1 MANKTQRGMEVAA
14 VASKLAETPHIRTKM
29 GAALFAGSRLV
40 SIGFNKYSKSH
51 PDHKIH
57 DRDESFLYNIHAEQ
71 AALIK
76 RRHYENGGNLTMYVY
91 RETTDG
97 APGCSKPCSMCQ
109 ALLKEAGVRKVI
121 YIDVEGNVSEMKF

>member
-1 MANKTQRGMEVAA
+1 MANKTERGMEVAA
-14 VASKLAETPHIRTKM
+14 VASKLATAPFTRTKM

-57 DRDESFLYNIHAEQ
+57 KRDENFLYNIHAEQ

-76 RRHYENGGNLTMYVY
+76 RRHYDNGGNLVMYVW
-91 RETTDG
+91 RERQDG
-97 APGCSKPCSMCQ
+97 TPGCSKPCSMCQ

-121 YIDVEGNVSEMKF
+121 YYNDQGVVEEMRF